1 METDGGEEEAE
12 LSLAHHLQGPGLR
25 RFTLIK
31 TACDLYQPVGLAMK
45 QTGGSDV
52 RAASRCTNSAQRD
65 QNRRTV
71 GRQEPMLN
79 LD

>member
-12 LSLAHHLQGPGLR
+12 LSLAYHLQDLGLR

-52 RAASRCTNSAQRD
+52 
-65 QNRRTV
+65 
-71 GRQEPMLN
+71 
-79 LD
+79 